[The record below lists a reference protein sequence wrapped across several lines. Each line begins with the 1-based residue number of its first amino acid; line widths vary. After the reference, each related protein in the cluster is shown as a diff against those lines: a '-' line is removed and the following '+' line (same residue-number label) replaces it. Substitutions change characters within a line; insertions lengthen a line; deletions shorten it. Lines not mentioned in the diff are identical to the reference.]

1 MNFKKQQKD
10 QLIFSSEDSLNSNN
24 SFASSVEENDQED
37 FNNNFMN
44 LKDQMD
50 HFFSQNPQ
58 LQDAIKFEPLKE
70 PNSDQE
76 DDNQQNQGSDQQQ
89 NHHKPAGF
97 DPYGSLKKS
106 PNKGKQSSLIE
117 HRNLEEVD
125 RKKKLELD
133 SDNNSESES
142 PKKNREVKFNL
153 ENQKKEKS
161 KLWTSMTK
169 DIIRMGQFGCKTPTL
184 ETVNHRLNI
193 FKSKI
198 EKIDYLE
205 YLQKEMTQ
213 TAGGLLSQQQGGQNA
228 NGQNLQQTANQNAV
242 TSSQINNND
251 QADEEGNLANKQ
263 FEQEEDDENVGRDS
277 EGNIIYFSFKKRM
290 QMELRQ
296 KVERSRKIKEEEN
309 RLKSSEIKQRS
320 GDRRVN
326 LTGRGVSDALKLI
339 KQQQLIEKKKRANSE
354 DEFRNK
360 RKSFTGLKSE
370 KSIENE
376 EKKLQFADKDQ
387 NLNFQT
393 RIGIALYQTYQQC
406 AGDKESFKKTANFIL
421 KDYNKTKAS
430 FFKKKP
436 FPPQT
441 TKFTN
446 EETKNLN
453 VYLPDFS
460 SNLYAPNK
468 NNLFANIDTFELP
481 PGTPEGDF
489 IQIVD
494 KILDGA
500 VLRFWKESQNQQ
512 D

>member
-24 SFASSVEENDQED
+24 SFASSVEDNDQED

-58 LQDAIKFEPLKE
+58 LQDAIKFEPFKE
-70 PNSDQE
+70 PNSDEE
-76 DDNQQNQGSDQQQ
+76 DQNLNQGIDQQQ
-89 NHHKPAGF
+89 NHHKPTGF
-97 DPYGSLKKS
+97 DPYGNLKKS
-106 PNKGKQSSLIE
+106 PKKDKQSSLIE

-125 RKKKLELD
+125 RKKKIALD

-213 TAGGLLSQQQGGQNA
+213 TAGGLLSQQQAGQTA
-228 NGQNLQQTANQNAV
+228 NGQNLQYSTNQNAAA
-242 TSSQINNND
+242 SSQTNNNGD
-251 QADEEGNLANKQ
+251 QADEDGNLANKQ
-263 FEQEEDDENVGRDS
+263 SEQEEDDENIGRDS

-296 KVERSRKIKEEEN
+296 KVEKSRKIQEEEQ

-370 KSIENE
+370 KSMENE

-446 EETKNLN
+446 EETKSLN

-468 NNLFANIDTFELP
+468 NNLFANIDAFELP

>member
-58 LQDAIKFEPLKE
+58 LQDAIQFEPFKE
-70 PNSDQE
+70 PKLGE
-76 DDNQQNQGSDQQQ
+76 EDNQQNQGNDYYQ
-89 NHHKPAGF
+89 NHQKPTDF
-97 DPYGSLKKS
+97 DPYGYLKKS
-106 PNKGKQSSLIE
+106 PNKDKQSSLIE

-125 RKKKLELD
+125 RKKKIELD
-133 SDNNSESES
+133 LDNNSESES

-153 ENQKKEKS
+153 ESQKKEKS

-213 TAGGLLSQQQGGQNA
+213 TAGGLLSQQQGGQIA
-228 NGQNLQQTANQNAV
+228 NGSNLQQSANQNTAV
-242 TSSQINNND
+242 FSQTNNNGD
-251 QADEEGNLANKQ
+251 QADEDGNLASKQ
-263 FEQEEDDENVGRDS
+263 SEQEEDDENVGRDS

-296 KVERSRKIKEEEN
+296 KVERSRKIQEEEE

-326 LTGRGVSDALKLI
+326 LTARGVSDALKLI
-339 KQQQLIEKKKRANSE
+339 KQQQLIDKKKRTNSQ
-354 DEFRNK
+354 DEIRNK

-370 KSIENE
+370 KSTENE
-376 EKKLQFADKDQ
+376 QKLQFSDKDQ

-468 NNLFANIDTFELP
+468 NNLFANIDAFELP